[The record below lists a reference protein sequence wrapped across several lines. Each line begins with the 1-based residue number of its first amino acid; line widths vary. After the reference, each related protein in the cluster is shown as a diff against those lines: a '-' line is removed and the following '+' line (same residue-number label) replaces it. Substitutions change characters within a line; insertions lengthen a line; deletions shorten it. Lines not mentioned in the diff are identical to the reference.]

1 MELQR
6 ATKPS
11 LFKHSAVSRNGLG
24 SWTTCL
30 LHSEKFPF
38 PTGMEKH
45 NGNFTKRLPCATLLT
60 NDKSMLYST
69 PKKNAPV
76 GHRWGHF
83 LFFEASFAWNGARS
97 KNLTKQWLRAIIWLQ
112 KSRSNSALPHRKP
125 QYWYWGFP
133 FALSHFL
140 RYFSFKRPYSNR
152 ITNAQG
158 HRANAVRWPFSFL
171 RTLK

>member
-97 KNLTKQWLRAIIWLQ
+97 KTWQSNGFVLLYAYKSQEAIHIATPKTLSINTGDFLLLWAILSSI
-112 KSRSNSALPHRKP
+112 SRSRGCL
-125 QYWYWGFP
+125 Q
-133 FALSHFL
+133 
-140 RYFSFKRPYSNR
+140 
-152 ITNAQG
+152 TE
-158 HRANAVRWPFSFL
+158 
-171 RTLK
+171 